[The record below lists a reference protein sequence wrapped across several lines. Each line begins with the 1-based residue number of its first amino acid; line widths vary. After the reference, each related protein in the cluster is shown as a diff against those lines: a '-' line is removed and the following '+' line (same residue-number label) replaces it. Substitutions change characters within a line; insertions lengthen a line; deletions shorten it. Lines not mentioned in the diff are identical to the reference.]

1 MLTRA
6 HIRSVLLVFF
16 VLTYAVLTYAA
27 AAEKTNDSSTVPTY
41 RSIVSQVQVTF
52 FATDENNR
60 PVAALT
66 KSDFA
71 VVDNG
76 LVIRNFRSFTAA
88 DETSL
93 DVVALVDLSESVAPR
108 FRVAIREVEQLVA
121 REQSIADDNVA
132 VLYFGAESGGTSR
145 GTSGA
150 ASGAAS
156 GEIRPAILC
165 ASGCRVSGSVSRLLT
180 VKSGGATPLLD
191 ALIFASDFI
200 SHHRRAGARPV
211 LILFSDGNDT
221 ISLHSAREALD
232 AVVAGGALVYSVDT
246 GKPAN
251 PSAGSMFLRQASDSS
266 GGRYFS
272 LQDGVANVMSAVLED
287 LRASYVVTYDLPSQ
301 QAGFHSLR
309 LMPTH
314 NVNLRFHS
322 RNRYY
327 DEPSPR

>member
-1 MLTRA
+1 
-6 HIRSVLLVFF
+6 
-16 VLTYAVLTYAA
+16 
-27 AAEKTNDSSTVPTY
+27 
-41 RSIVSQVQVTF
+41 
-52 FATDENNR
+52 
-60 PVAALT
+60 
-66 KSDFA
+66 
-71 VVDNG
+71 
-76 LVIRNFRSFTAA
+76 
-88 DETSL
+88 
-93 DVVALVDLSESVAPR
+93 
-108 FRVAIREVEQLVA
+108 VEQLVA
-121 REQSIADDNVA
+121 REGSIADDNVA

-232 AVVAGGALVYSVDT
+232 AVVAGGALVYSVDI

-251 PSAGSMFLRQASDSS
+251 PSAGSMFLRQVSDAS

-301 QAGFHSLR
+301 QAGFHSLC

-314 NVNLRFHS
+314 NLNLTFHS
-322 RNRYY
+322 RNGYY
-327 DEPSPR
+327 YEPSLR

>member
-1 MLTRA
+1 MLTRG
-6 HIRSVLLVFF
+6 HIRSVLLALF
-16 VLTYAVLTYAA
+16 VLTDAVLTYAA
-27 AAEKTNDSSTVPTY
+27 ADEKTNDSSTLPTY

-108 FRVAIREVEQLVA
+108 LRVAIREVEQLVA

-132 VLYFGAESGGTSR
+132 VLYFGAESGGTSGG

-156 GEIRPAILC
+156 GEIRP
-165 ASGCRVSGSVSRLLT
+165 
-180 VKSGGATPLLD
+180 
-191 ALIFASDFI
+191 
-200 SHHRRAGARPV
+200 
-211 LILFSDGNDT
+211 
-221 ISLHSAREALD
+221 
-232 AVVAGGALVYSVDT
+232 
-246 GKPAN
+246 
-251 PSAGSMFLRQASDSS
+251 
-266 GGRYFS
+266 
-272 LQDGVANVMSAVLED
+272 
-287 LRASYVVTYDLPSQ
+287 
-301 QAGFHSLR
+301 
-309 LMPTH
+309 
-314 NVNLRFHS
+314 
-322 RNRYY
+322 
-327 DEPSPR
+327 

>member
-1 MLTRA
+1 LA
-6 HIRSVLLVFF
+6 LF
-16 VLTYAVLTYAA
+16 VLTDAVLTYAA
-27 AAEKTNDSSTVPTY
+27 ADEKTNDSSTLPTY

-108 FRVAIREVEQLVA
+108 LRVAIREVEQLVA

-232 AVVAGGALVYSVDT
+232 AVVAGGALVYSVDI

-251 PSAGSMFLRQASDSS
+251 PSAGSMFLRQVSDAS

-301 QAGFHSLR
+301 QAGFHSLC

-314 NVNLRFHS
+314 NLNLTFHS
-322 RNRYY
+322 RNGYY
-327 DEPSPR
+327 YEPSLR

>member
-1 MLTRA
+1 MLTRR
-6 HIRSVLLVFF
+6 HIRSVLLALF
-16 VLTYAVLTYAA
+16 VLTYAVFANAA
-27 AAEKTNDSSTVPTY
+27 AAEKTNDSSTLPTY

-52 FATDENNR
+52 FATDENNH

-76 LVIRNFRSFTAA
+76 LVIRNFRSFSAAA
-88 DETSL
+88 DTSL
-93 DVVALVDLSESVAPR
+93 DVVALVDLSESVEPR
-108 FRVAIREVEQLVA
+108 LRVAIREVGQLVA
-121 REQSIADDNVA
+121 REQSIADDDVA
-132 VLYFGAESGGTSR
+132 VLYFGAEFG

-150 ASGAAS
+150 ASGQ
-156 GEIRPAILC
+156 IRPAILC
-165 ASGCRVSGSVSRLLT
+165 SSGCRAPDSVSTLLRA
-180 VKSGGATPLLD
+180 KSGGITPLFD

-221 ISLHSAREALD
+221 ISLHSAREALE
-232 AVVAGGALVYSVDT
+232 AVVAGGALIYSVDT

-251 PSAGSMFLRQASDSS
+251 PSTGSMFLRQVSDSS

-327 DEPSPR
+327 DGPSLR